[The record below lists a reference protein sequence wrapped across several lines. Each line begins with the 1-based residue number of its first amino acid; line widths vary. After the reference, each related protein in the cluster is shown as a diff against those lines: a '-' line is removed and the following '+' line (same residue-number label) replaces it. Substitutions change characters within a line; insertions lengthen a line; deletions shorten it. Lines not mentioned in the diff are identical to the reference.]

1 MGVALEPIG
10 NGLALRVGGVD
21 LEAGVGDADW
31 GVLWAAWQQCHC
43 LVFPA
48 QPGLS
53 VDAHVALLSRFG
65 PLLEERLPGEQHC
78 YVTNSAGR
86 GTDDMSDGYRWG
98 ALTPHMDFTYTRY
111 PADVISLYAE
121 ALPQRPTWTQFY
133 SNVWPLER
141 MPRELRDA
149 LLRYS
154 IRCAH
159 DLEAMRPDAALYREP
174 RATGSA
180 TTQWHDWP
188 LVRRHPRKP
197 ALEVLACTM
206 QPERILELSDPATD
220 DAESRA
226 LLARIFDDYLYVPEN
241 GYRHGWN
248 PGDLVVWD
256 NCALQHGRAE
266 LERDGGDRVLRR
278 VSVCEAGN
286 GIQESV
292 EFLQLGN
299 KADAFA

>member
-21 LEAGVGDADW
+21 LEVGVGDADW

-78 YVTNSAGR
+78 YVTNAAGR

-98 ALTPHMDFTYTRY
+98 ALTPHMDFPYTRY

-133 SNVWPLER
+133 SNVRPLER
-141 MPRELRDA
+141 MPGDL
-149 LLRYS
+149 
-154 IRCAH
+154 
-159 DLEAMRPDAALYREP
+159 LEALR
-174 RATGSA
+174 RAGPYHNLNA
-180 TTQWHDWP
+180 T
-188 LVRRHPRKP
+188 R
-197 ALEVLACTM
+197 
-206 QPERILELSDPATD
+206 RILQQLI
-220 DAESRA
+220 DARA
-226 LLARIFDDYLYVPEN
+226 
-241 GYRHGWN
+241 
-248 PGDLVVWD
+248 
-256 NCALQHGRAE
+256 
-266 LERDGGDRVLRR
+266 
-278 VSVCEAGN
+278 AG
-286 GIQESV
+286 EV
-292 EFLQLGN
+292 TAAHE
-299 KADAFA
+299 